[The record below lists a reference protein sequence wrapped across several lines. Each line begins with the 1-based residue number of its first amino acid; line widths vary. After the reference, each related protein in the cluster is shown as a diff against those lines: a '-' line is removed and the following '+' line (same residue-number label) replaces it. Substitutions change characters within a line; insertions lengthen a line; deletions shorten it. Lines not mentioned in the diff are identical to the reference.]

1 MRDSFDKRALSKRGD
16 REKDGG
22 RTNLSTNY
30 TIQKDCEL
38 NCHSLV
44 EVFSGFLVGDF
55 AKVLHR
61 KISSISTNT
70 RVN

>member
-44 EVFSGFLVGDF
+44 EVFSGFLVGGF
-55 AKVLHR
+55 GKV
-61 KISSISTNT
+61 
-70 RVN
+70 